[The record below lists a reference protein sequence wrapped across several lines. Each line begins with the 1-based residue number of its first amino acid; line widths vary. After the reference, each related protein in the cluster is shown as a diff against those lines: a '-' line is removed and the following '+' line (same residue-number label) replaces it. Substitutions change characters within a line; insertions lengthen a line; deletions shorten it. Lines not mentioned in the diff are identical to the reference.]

1 MSSTTLQQLKE
12 LGESMG
18 LQGNALVEFIKEQQ
32 STEREERE
40 KQLRKRKKDRKKR
53 KKGRKRRKNVRR
65 KQNRDSLNLIV
76 RRLDWKST

>member
-32 STEREERE
+32 NTEQEKLKQEKKEEREEAAKQRAFLQAEAAE
-40 KQLRKRKKDRKKR
+40 KEK
-53 KKGRKRRKNVRR
+53 
-65 KQNRDSLNLIV
+65 
-76 RRLDWKST
+76 